1 MEIKPELR
9 ELGLDENEIKVYLAC
24 LSESGVNVKEI
35 SDKTNLIR
43 TTVYGVLH
51 SLTIKAMVSKVE
63 KEGVMYFSATSPKEL
78 LSVLDYKREKLN
90 SIIPQL
96 EKIKEF
102 SPSVQKVD
110 FYEGRN
116 GVKAITNDL
125 LSVPN
130 QTALCFGAG
139 KKWVEFSSSFANI
152 YYRKKK
158 EMNVKTQAILSDTAE
173 ERKFLNEKSYK
184 NSNFR
189 FLKGVDVTNSATFV
203 YQDKVSFVSYEK
215 DNERGFIIKDKE
227 FNKVQ
232 RILFGNLWKIAK
244 K

>member
-1 MEIKPELR
+1 MEIKPELK

-24 LSESGVNVKEI
+24 LSEKGVSVKEI
-35 SDKTNLIR
+35 SDKTKLIR
-43 TTVYGVLH
+43 TTVYGVIH
-51 SLTIKAMVSKVE
+51 SLLVEAMISKVE
-63 KEGVMYFSATSPKEL
+63 KEGVMYFSAADPKEL
-78 LSVLDYKREKLN
+78 LNVLDYKREKLN
-90 SIIPQL
+90 AIIPEL
-96 EKIKEF
+96 EKMKEF
-102 SPSVQKVD
+102 SPSLQKVD

-130 QTALCFGAG
+130 EIALCIGAG
-139 KKWVEFSSSFANI
+139 KKWVDFSSSFADI

-158 EMNVKTQAILSDTAE
+158 EMNVKTHAILSDTPE
-173 ERKFLNEKSYK
+173 ERKFLKEKNYK
-184 NSNFR
+184 NSQFK
-189 FLKGVDVTNSATFV
+189 FLKNIDVTNSATFI

-232 RILFGNLWKIAK
+232 RLMFENMWKIAK
-244 K
+244 